1 MTEKTNAKTMS
12 RPARPAPRRAATG
25 DVAPKE
31 TAAAIEQFVI
41 DEAVDAARDAKAT
54 AVADIVATLAKHDTH
69 SIAETL
75 QAIMAGASPD
85 DAEVLRKALLAEDE
99 AVYKRLPSHPDEEL
113 ADGWREGAYPYKN
126 LMSRK
131 AY

>member
-1 MTEKTNAKTMS
+1 MTEKTNAKTTS

-31 TAAAIEQFVI
+31 TAAAIEQFVST
-41 DEAVDAARDAKAT
+41 RPWMPPAT
-54 AVADIVATLAKHDTH
+54 PSHRRQRHRRHPRPHDTH

-85 DAEVLRKALLAEDE
+85 DAAILRKALLAEDE
-99 AVYKRLPSHPDEEL
+99 AV
-113 ADGWREGAYPYKN
+113 
-126 LMSRK
+126 
-131 AY
+131 